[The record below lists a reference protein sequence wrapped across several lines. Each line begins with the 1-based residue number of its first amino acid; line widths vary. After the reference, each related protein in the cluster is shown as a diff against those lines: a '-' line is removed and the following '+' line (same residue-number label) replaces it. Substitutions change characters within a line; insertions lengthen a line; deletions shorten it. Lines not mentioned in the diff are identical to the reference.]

1 MKTLYELCKP
11 RQDVFDDRHQDDAL
25 DLANLTDGS
34 IDADLFFEETYFTEG
49 MKQLVNAAFMRFAGK
64 GSDGLICLKQAMG
77 GGKTHNMVTLGLLA
91 QHPEIK
97 LLQLIPTVLIKK
109 SRL

>member
-49 MKQLVNAAFMRFAGK
+49 MNQLVNAAFMRFAGK

-77 GGKTHNMVTLGLLA
+77 GGKTPVNHFM
-91 QHPEIK
+91 
-97 LLQLIPTVLIKK
+97 
-109 SRL
+109 